1 MNSINIH
8 NIIKIEITE
17 NQDMYPDREE
27 GLTDDSRNT
36 FSRHIKI
43 HWHDYQNNINTTD
56 ISLFSTT
63 KDDNIK
69 SSEALLINL

>member
-56 ISLFSTT
+56 ISLVSTT

>member
-27 GLTDDSRNT
+27 GGDLKTT
-36 FSRHIKI
+36 FSRHMKI
-43 HWHDYQNNINTTD
+43 HWHDYHNNINTTD
-56 ISLFSTT
+56 ISLFSTNE
-63 KDDNIK
+63 DDQIK